1 MGNNKWILE
10 QLKEN
15 AKSKGVIL
23 PIVRVQSALDN
34 ATAQAKRDTSGLH
47 PSEICK
53 KNWCPRSSWY
63 GLMGFPRPATAPGFN
78 LLNIFAEGNA
88 IHNKWQTWLWH
99 AGVLKGWWQCQECEH
114 RWEGI
119 GGEHCPTCDSTHIRY
134 REVPI
139 RNEEYNITGHA
150 DGIVVQE
157 NLETLIEIKSVGVGT
172 LRFEA
177 PDIFIPYSKGEIT
190 IDEVWNRV
198 RKPFPSH
205 LRQANLYM
213 FCTGIHSLA
222 FIYEWKPTQDVKEF
236 NVRFQ
241 PEIID
246 DILTGCASIMAHL
259 DGKRPPMRPMW
270 ANSIT
275 HSTCKTCPYKSK
287 CWGDDDTDSTNHTS
301 DRPGG
306 EIQEQVQS
314 PSTTGVSAS
323 GDTPGP
329 RRVVRR
335 GLDESV
341 S

>member
-15 AKSKGVIL
+15 ANSTGVIL
-23 PIVRVQSALDN
+23 PIVRVQAALDN
-34 ATAQAKRDTSGLH
+34 ANSQAERDSSGLH

-63 GLMGFPRPATAPGFN
+63 TLMGFPRPTTSPGFN

-99 AGVLKGWWQCQECEH
+99 AGVLRGNWQCRLCDH
-114 RWEGI
+114 RWQGA
-119 GGEHCPTCDSTHIRY
+119 GGTSCPSCGAEAVRY

-150 DGIVVQE
+150 DGIVAHADG
-157 NLETLIEIKSVGVGT
+157 ETLIEIKSVGVGT

-177 PDIFIPYSKGEIT
+177 PDLFIPYSKGEIT
-190 IDEVWNRV
+190 IDEMWNRI

-213 FCTGIHSLA
+213 FCTGIHTLS

-236 NVRFQ
+236 TVRFQ

-246 DILTGCASIMAHL
+246 DILTGCADIMAHIE
-259 DGKRPPMRPMW
+259 GKRPPMRPMW
-270 ANSIT
+270 VDSIT
-275 HSTCKTCPYKSK
+275 HATCKSCPYKNK
-287 CWGDDDTDSTNHTS
+287 CWGEDDTDSTDHAS
-301 DRPGG
+301 DRSGG
-306 EIQEQVQS
+306 EVQGQVQP
-314 PSTTGVSAS
+314 PSTTGVGTP

-329 RRVVRR
+329 RRVIRR
-335 GLDESV
+335 
-341 S
+341 